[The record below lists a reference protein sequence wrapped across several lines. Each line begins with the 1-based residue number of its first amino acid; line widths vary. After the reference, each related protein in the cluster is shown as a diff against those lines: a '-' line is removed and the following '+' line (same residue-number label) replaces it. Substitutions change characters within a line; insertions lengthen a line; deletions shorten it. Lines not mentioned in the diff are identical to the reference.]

1 MYRVEHIEPNKTAMI
16 VVDMQNDFVAP
27 GAPMEVPAG
36 RAMVPTL
43 QRALACC
50 REHGIPVIYTAHVH
64 RLGGC
69 DLGRF
74 ADADNARSDVL
85 LREGQALAEGTPGV
99 AIFPEI
105 APHDGEIVIPKH
117 RYSAFYGTD
126 LEIVLRGLGV
136 TTVVISGV
144 STDNCCHATA
154 RDALFRD
161 FRVVVLADATASG
174 DSPDLGWGAMTAEEV
189 HRACLIILAASTG
202 DVISTETFIDRVTA
216 SADVEQRLAPNL
228 TNGSTRAARQAALV
242 P

>member
-1 MYRVEHIEPNKTAMI
+1 MDTAHRIDPSKTALI

-36 RAMVPTL
+36 RAMLPHL

-50 REHGIPVIYTAHVH
+50 RERGIPVIYTAHVF
-64 RLGGC
+64 RAGGC

-74 ADADNARSDVL
+74 ADDPNHGSIAQ
-85 LREGQALAEGTPGV
+85 GKALVDGTPGV
-99 AIFPEI
+99 AIFPTI
-105 APHDGEIVIPKH
+105 APRPGEVVIRKL

-136 TTVVISGV
+136 TRVVITGV
-144 STDNCCHATA
+144 TTENCCHATA

-161 FRVVVLADATASG
+161 FRVVFLSDATATR
-174 DSPDLGWGAMTAEEV
+174 DYPDLGYGGMTADEV
-189 HRACLIILAASTG
+189 HRATLVILAASTA
-202 DVISTETFIDRVTA
+202 DVITTEAFVARVA
-216 SADVEQRLAPNL
+216 SAPNVRTGLAADVTDGITQ
-228 TNGSTRAARQAALV
+228 TARDVALV

>member
-1 MYRVEHIEPNKTAMI
+1 MYRVEHIEPSTTAFV
-16 VVDMQNDFVAP
+16 VVDMQHDFVAP
-27 GAPMEVPAG
+27 GAPMELPAG

-64 RLGGC
+64 RADGC

-74 ADADNARSDVL
+74 ADAANDRSDEL
-85 LREGQALAEGTPGV
+85 LSKGQALVDGTPGA
-99 AIFPEI
+99 AIYPEL
-105 APHDGEIVIPKH
+105 APRDGEIVIKKH

-136 TTVVISGV
+136 TTVVFAGV

-174 DSPDLGWGAMTAEEV
+174 PTPDLGWGGMAAEEV
-189 HRACLIILAASTG
+189 HRASLIILAASTW
-202 DVISTETFIDRVTA
+202 DVITTETFIDRIMAA
-216 SADVEQRLAPNL
+216 SGVAPL
-228 TNGSTRAARQAALV
+228 LVAAG
-242 P
+242 